1 MEGPL
6 PGQPSG
12 PPRERRGAAGGDGAG
27 RPVGARGGAVV
38 GRVRFEGGVR
48 FGARRTGRQGSR
60 RRLTLISPH
69 TPFHHPY
76 NRSLEYSHH
85 EFRETG
91 FSPIL
96 AGDLYCE
103 EDGEDEEHCYL
114 FDYDD
119 EGNVIDEVRGSY
131 IEI

>member
-1 MEGPL
+1 M
-6 PGQPSG
+6 
-12 PPRERRGAAGGDGAG
+12 G
-27 RPVGARGGAVV
+27 RRGGAAV
-38 GRVRFEGGVR
+38 GRVRLTVVVAGVVWKN
-48 FGARRTGRQGSR
+48 RRQTQTRRR
-60 RRLTLISPH
+60 RRLTHRLISPPSIH
-69 TPFHHPY
+69 